1 MNIQAL
7 PGITTGLAT
16 TPITTKGSTNSTAP
30 TASVPTLS
38 SNSAEQTFISLLVT
52 ELQSQDPTQP
62 MDPTQMVGQM
72 FSMNQLQQL
81 IDINSTLSSALGGAT
96 SSGTPSGAAASVTGP
111 SSPAAVSSNMATSLL
126 HAATL
131 LPANAAA
138 SYAQQ
143 LLTGAN

>member
-1 MNIQAL
+1 MNIHAL
-7 PGITTGLAT
+7 PNMPAALGMA
-16 TPITTKGSTNSTAP
+16 PISAPSVGSSTASP
-30 TASVPTLS
+30 ATLD
-38 SNSAEQTFISLLVT
+38 SNSAEQTFIKLLVT

-81 IDINSTLSSALGGAT
+81 IDINQTLSTALGGSPPTGATTGATPSSDST
-96 SSGTPSGAAASVTGP
+96 SSSLQSTIAS
-111 SSPAAVSSNMATSLL
+111 SLA

-131 LPANAAA
+131 IPMNAAA

-143 LLTGAN
+143 ILTGAH

>member
-1 MNIQAL
+1 MNIHAISNVMQGLASS
-7 PGITTGLAT
+7 PMSTTGSASSPASGT
-16 TPITTKGSTNSTAP
+16 T
-30 TASVPTLS
+30 LD
-38 SNSAEQTFISLLVT
+38 SNSAEQTFIKLLVT

-81 IDINSTLSSALGGAT
+81 IDINQTLSTALGTAPSGSPTGNT
-96 SSGTPSGAAASVTGP
+96 SSADSP
-111 SSPAAVSSNMATSLL
+111 SSSVPSNMAASLA

-131 LPANAAA
+131 LPINAAA

-143 LLTGAN
+143 ILTGAH

>member
-1 MNIQAL
+1 MNIHAL
-7 PGITTGLAT
+7 PSMPAALGMAPMSAPSSGSPTTSG
-16 TPITTKGSTNSTAP
+16 
-30 TASVPTLS
+30 VTLN
-38 SNSAEQTFISLLVT
+38 SNSAEQTFIKLLVT

-81 IDINSTLSSALGGAT
+81 IDINQTLSTALGGT
-96 SSGTPSGAAASVTGP
+96 TPSGSTTGGVSSSDSTSSSVQSNIAASL
-111 SSPAAVSSNMATSLL
+111 A

-131 LPANAAA
+131 LPINAAA

-143 LLTGAN
+143 LLTGAH